1 MARCT
6 RYNIMWEF
14 VSDLHQVGCFLLV
27 STINK
32 NDRHDIDITD
42 ILLNVVYQNTIIGI
56 LDE

>member
-32 NDRHDIDITD
+32 NDRHDITD